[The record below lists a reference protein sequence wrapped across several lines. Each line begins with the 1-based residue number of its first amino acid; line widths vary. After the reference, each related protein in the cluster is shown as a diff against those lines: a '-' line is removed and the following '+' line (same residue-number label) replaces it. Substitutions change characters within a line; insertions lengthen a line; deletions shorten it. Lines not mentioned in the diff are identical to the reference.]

1 MRFFLF
7 RVRFR
12 ARLAL
17 ACLRDDYALVNNAIV
32 LKEALGL

>member
-17 ACLRDDYALVNNAIV
+17 ACLRGDYFLANNAIV
-32 LKEALGL
+32 LKEAFGL